1 MNTIRAAVLAALVL
15 GGVIAVPAA
24 GANVAGGLFQEG
36 EETDERS
43 DEPTMGEE
51 VSSFMQSSSADT
63 DESVETEM
71 FVTAYENAD
80 DERRQEIVTDRART
94 LEGKLDQLR
103 SEREEL
109 RERGSE
115 LNDTAYS
122 ARMSRLAVRIGALER
137 AIDETE
143 PRAAEAGVD
152 RETIDQL
159 RTETSNLTG
168 PEIAAIARELAGVD
182 APRGSSDDA
191 PRGPSDDANSGDT
204 NPGDDRSDRSSGGTG
219 AADDSPGGGPP
230 DDSPGSGSAADGE

>member
-15 GGVIAVPAA
+15 GGVVAVPAA

-80 DERRQEIVTDRART
+80 DERRQEVVTDRART

-115 LNDTAYS
+115 LNDTTYS

-159 RTETSNLTG
+159 RTETSNLSG
-168 PEIAAIARELAGVD
+168 PEIAAIARDLAGVD

-191 PRGPSDDANSGDT
+191 PRSPPDDANSGDA
-204 NPGDDRSDRSSGGTG
+204 NPGDDQSDRSSGGTG